1 MLLNLSGAHA
11 PFFTRHLAILSD
23 GSGHEGVGEVPGGEK
38 IRQTI
43 EDARALLIGQPIGEH
58 RRLLQAM
65 RQRFADRDAGG
76 DADIRRF
83 KKRWRRSLRPP
94 RQPASPWA
102 FSRPSRLARRY
113 MQMGA
118 TFVAVGSD
126 LGVLRMATQAL
137 FDKYRATDAA
147 PIAAQY

>member
-1 MLLNLSGAHA
+1 
-11 PFFTRHLAILSD
+11 
-23 GSGHEGVGEVPGGEK
+23 
-38 IRQTI
+38 
-43 EDARALLIGQPIGEH
+43 
-58 RRLLQAM
+58 
-65 RQRFADRDAGG
+65 
-76 DADIRRF
+76 
-83 KKRWRRSLRPP
+83 
-94 RQPASPWA
+94 
-102 FSRPSRLARRY
+102 